1 MFDTNSTP
9 LPLSP
14 IHPNTPIASTHTQT
28 NLNLGTKGNKRTFG
42 IPSTPTES
50 TIKRARLHLPSFTA
64 RSFKQSFGQSHSKS
78 PLVLRYH
85 PSITPLTRHI
95 SMNSDSPST
104 PSIATSTLT
113 PAVMERP
120 SFDRLDSLDGTSQGM
135 SAISMSPPDLIP
147 STSPITSGVVTTH
160 HPDSLPPVLS
170 MKRSNPKR
178 LSLSL
183 TLPNSNIIPPVDQ
196 IESTGSLVSDV
207 TKDTPLTPGPPKT
220 PSLAMAPPM
229 VRPRNLSRP
238 SLLSLVTQ
246 PPVPEKDVPPTPGG
260 MASRTVRPK
269 IRLRSSSSGTDSIDD
284 SMEARSSRS
293 ASLGYPMGHVPAISE
308 DSAMQFASSSSSSP
322 PGSTY
327 TSPSTPPLLEHQE
340 EPYANGPI
348 ELVPGVF
355 LGAED
360 SVFHW
365 KTYAGSSSRVRILNV
380 AQEIDDP
387 FTTIKGKGKAKLD
400 VVDYE
405 AVPGRPKV
413 EYAHLSWGHGE
424 GGLADLPDGATLEEI
439 ISTCPP
445 TGREKWGFWDAIQ
458 WMEEARRDGTPILI
472 QYVPSS
478 HPVN

>member
-1 MFDTNSTP
+1 MILPIPTCSP
-9 LPLSP
+9 IPLSP
-14 IHPNTPIASTHTQT
+14 IHPNTPAASPSTHTT
-28 NLNLGTKGNKRTFG
+28 LVAKGNKRSFYL
-42 IPSTPTES
+42 PSTPSES
-50 TIKRARLHLPSFTA
+50 TFKRARPAFTV
-64 RSFKQSFGQSHSKS
+64 RSISNQKQS

-85 PSITPLTRHI
+85 PSDTPLTPTI
-95 SMNSDSPST
+95 SMITTPST
-104 PSIATSTLT
+104 TTATFAHHT
-113 PAVMERP
+113 MNRP

-135 SAISMSPPDLIP
+135 SAISMSPPDYLP
-147 STSPITSGVVTTH
+147 STSTSTSASPITPGLVTTH
-160 HPDSLPPVLS
+160 HPDTLPPVLS
-170 MKRSNPKR
+170 MKRANPKR

-183 TLPNSNIIPPVDQ
+183 TLPNPNTIITPSDH
-196 IESTGSLVSDV
+196 IESTGSLVSDI
-207 TKDTPLTPGPPKT
+207 TRDTPLTPGPPKT

-246 PPVPEKDVPPTPGG
+246 PPVPENDVPPTPGG
-260 MASRTVRPK
+260 LASRTTRPK
-269 IRLRSSSSGTDSIDD
+269 IRLRSSSSGTESIGD

-293 ASLGYPMGHVPAISE
+293 ASMGYPMGHVPAISE

-327 TSPSTPPLLEHQE
+327 TSPSTPPLVEHHE

-387 FTTIKGKGKAKLD
+387 FTTIKGKGKQKLD
-400 VVDYE
+400 LADYE
-405 AVPGRPKV
+405 AEPGRPKV
-413 EYAHLSWGHGE
+413 EYAHLLWGHGE
-424 GGLADLPDGATLEEI
+424 GGLADLPNGASLDQI
-439 ISTCPP
+439 INTRSPLGT
-445 TGREKWGFWDAIQ
+445 EKWGFWDAIQ
-458 WMEEARRDGTPILI
+458 WMEEARREGTPILI
-472 QYVPSS
+472 QYVPLSTFGS
-478 HPVN
+478 KADE